1 MPPSSAS
8 SAPPPA
14 APAAAPPAA
23 PDAVVDYEKL
33 TFALRPAERTRP
45 ARAARLAVRE
55 SCTVFPRSHPQQQPG
70 QQPSAISGGGGGSG
84 ATKKDAKAKTKAK
97 GGILKTPRKSG
108 SSPTA
113 AASAATAMDV
123 DGGGGADN
131 QDGQDGSGGGV
142 GGGGDDDDDDDASA
156 DIGGGG
162 SSAPS
167 DDKVD
172 RSVEAMYVMDG
183 DTGRIVA
190 TARVR
195 PVVVRDGLLVDDDD
209 DDDDDDD
216 TAADD
221 EEDAAATK
229 GGGYEEVVGY
239 EEIDDDNNDDGDAM
253 DIDADGA
260 DGSASA
266 AAAAAAAAAATK
278 KSTPTKADSTPPGA
292 ASTSAS
298 SAEEGEEEEET
309 DSGDEEYVPG
319 SDPLTALQDQLPL
332 ESLPGRPTISFR
344 RAEADGRLVALL
356 KSRSAVAEDIVRG
369 LARTTDEYSRHV
381 RDGAASSAAEEGGAR
396 GGGGSGL
403 ASLIMKDAN
412 SDETELRRRLR
423 LEKRRLAMERPGT
436 RSYLPPDLH
445 EVMLGNWESQ
455 IDWEGVKVEEVGS
468 SGGGGSGSSD
478 MTGADAAGSN
488 PLAAGV
494 AIMAEKAK
502 SSSASALT
510 VVRPPRKKLM
520 DPQALLS
527 TPYNP
532 ELDSMDFASSVS
544 WLGADAPP
552 GHNTALARSV
562 PLVLER
568 SVAGRSVALPAA
580 APPVRPLPFGATNVF
595 EARYERE
602 LSTVASSTASS
613 LPGSSFRPD
622 GDKLEAI
629 IKAKQERRQKLA
641 TKKSHRIM
649 EAMGT
654 LGLGGGKGRTITS
667 SLMGPGGT
675 ERTGRVARGVAGGTS
690 AHDAEYVEQLEM
702 SKCPFDFLFW
712 VSNYLQT
719 NTTLT
724 FLFVTCTDELRNSL
738 QSFHDQTGLYED
750 TVEAIPPSPAPP
762 SPCSHRSTMAVPDQS
777 SEGQVW
783 QVNGPSGR
791 CRRIYRPGFVS
802 ECLRWVS
809 CLQNR
814 LHPVGIRLECVRGT
828 TRHRRVLRRTPAAS
842 TSEGPHSSNCQ
853 LLPRRQG
860 KNSYFSR
867 RWRPACKE
875 ATPR

>member
-1 MPPSSAS
+1 MF
-8 SAPPPA
+8 AP
-14 APAAAPPAA
+14 
-23 PDAVVDYEKL
+23 
-33 TFALRPAERTRP
+33 RPVERTRP

-55 SCTVFPRSHPQQQPG
+55 SCTVFPRSHPQHAQQ
-70 QQPSAISGGGGGSG
+70 QSG
-84 ATKKDAKAKTKAK
+84 AGAIGGAAAKKDAKAKASAK
-97 GGILKTPRKSG
+97 GAGILKTPRKSG
-108 SSPTA
+108 GAAAGSSPTA
-113 AASAATAMDV
+113 NAATAMDI
-123 DGGGGADN
+123 DGSGGGADN
-131 QDGQDGSGGGV
+131 PDGQDGN
-142 GGGGDDDDDDDASA
+142 GDDDDDDDASA
-156 DIGGGG
+156 DIIGGGG
-162 SSAPS
+162 SSSIPS

-172 RSVEAMYVMDG
+172 RSIQTLYVMDG
-183 DTGRIVA
+183 DTGRIVT

-195 PVVVRDGLLVDDDD
+195 PVVVQDGLVVDDDD
-209 DDDDDDD
+209 D
-216 TAADD
+216 AEE

-229 GGGYEEVVGY
+229 RGGGYEEVVGY
-239 EEIDDDNNDDGDAM
+239 EEIDETQGEERGDDGGNNDDGDAM
-253 DIDADGA
+253 DVDADGA

-266 AAAAAAAAAATK
+266 AADAATK
-278 KSTPTKADSTPPGA
+278 KSTPTKTDSTPPSA
-292 ASTSAS
+292 VSTSAS
-298 SAEEGEEEEET
+298 SAEEGEEEET

-381 RDGAASSAAEEGGAR
+381 GDGAASSAAEEGGAR
-396 GGGGSGL
+396 GGGGGGL

-468 SGGGGSGSSD
+468 SGGGGGGSGSSD
-478 MTGADAAGSN
+478 MAGADAAGSN

-494 AIMAEKAK
+494 AIMAEKSK

-510 VVRPPRKKLM
+510 VVRPPRKKLL

-702 SKCPFDFLFW
+702 SKCPFDYLSFFFEQLP
-712 VSNYLQT
+712 SNKHHSY
-719 NTTLT
+719 
-724 FLFVTCTDELRNSL
+724 
-738 QSFHDQTGLYED
+738 
-750 TVEAIPPSPAPP
+750 
-762 SPCSHRSTMAVPDQS
+762 VPFS
-777 SEGQVW
+777 YM
-783 QVNGPSGR
+783 
-791 CRRIYRPGFVS
+791 YR
-802 ECLRWVS
+802 
-809 CLQNR
+809 
-814 LHPVGIRLECVRGT
+814 
-828 TRHRRVLRRTPAAS
+828 
-842 TSEGPHSSNCQ
+842 
-853 LLPRRQG
+853 
-860 KNSYFSR
+860 
-867 RWRPACKE
+867 
-875 ATPR
+875 

>member
-1 MPPSSAS
+1 MPPSSSS
-8 SAPPPA
+8 SAA
-14 APAAAPPAA
+14 APAPPVPPAA

-33 TFALRPAERTRP
+33 TFALRPVDRTRP

-55 SCTVFPRSHPQQQPG
+55 SCTVFPRSHPHHQQQQPG
-70 QQPSAISGGGGGSG
+70 AGVIGAIGGGG
-84 ATKKDAKAKTKAK
+84 ATKKDAKAKASAK
-97 GGILKTPRKSG
+97 GAGILKTPRKSG
-108 SSPTA
+108 GAAATAAGSSPTA
-113 AASAATAMDV
+113 NGATAMEI
-123 DGGGGADN
+123 DGGSGADN
-131 QDGQDGSGGGV
+131 HDGQDGDGDGD
-142 GGGGDDDDDDDASA
+142 GGDGGDDASA

-162 SSAPS
+162 SSSAPS
-167 DDKVD
+167 DDRVD
-172 RSVEAMYVMDG
+172 RSVQTMYVMDG
-183 DTGRIVA
+183 DTGRIVS

-195 PVVVRDGLLVDDDD
+195 PVVVRDGLFVDDDD
-209 DDDDDDD
+209 D
-216 TAADD
+216 
-221 EEDAAATK
+221 EEEEEGEEGDDAAATK
-229 GGGYEEVVGY
+229 RGGGYEEVVGY
-239 EEIDDDNNDDGDAM
+239 EEIDETQGEGGDDSAGGNNDDGDAM
-253 DIDADGA
+253 DVDADGA
-260 DGSASA
+260 DGSASSA
-266 AAAAAAAAAATK
+266 AATDAATK
-278 KSTPTKADSTPPGA
+278 KSTPTKTDSTPPGA

-298 SAEEGEEEEET
+298 SAEEGEEEEEG

-381 RDGAASSAAEEGGAR
+381 GDGAASSAEEGGTR
-396 GGGGSGL
+396 GGSSGL

-468 SGGGGSGSSD
+468 SGGDGGSSD
-478 MTGADAAGSN
+478 MAGADAAGSN

-494 AIMAEKAK
+494 AIMAEKSK

-510 VVRPPRKKLM
+510 VVRPPRKKLL

-532 ELDSMDFASSVS
+532 ELDSMDFTSSVS
-544 WLGADAPP
+544 WLGADAPL

-654 LGLGGGKGRTITS
+654 LGLGGGKGRTVTS

-702 SKCPFDFLFW
+702 SECRFVLFLF
-712 VSNYLQT
+712 
-719 NTTLT
+719 
-724 FLFVTCTDELRNSL
+724 FF
-738 QSFHDQTGLYED
+738 
-750 TVEAIPPSPAPP
+750 
-762 SPCSHRSTMAVPDQS
+762 
-777 SEGQVW
+777 GQ
-783 QVNGPSGR
+783 
-791 CRRIYRPGFVS
+791 
-802 ECLRWVS
+802 
-809 CLQNR
+809 
-814 LHPVGIRLECVRGT
+814 
-828 TRHRRVLRRTPAAS
+828 
-842 TSEGPHSSNCQ
+842 
-853 LLPRRQG
+853 LP
-860 KNSYFSR
+860 
-867 RWRPACKE
+867 
-875 ATPR
+875 